1 MSADDRSRSPVNARL
16 ESGGNPSKKAV
27 ESAEFVAT
35 EMPVAQS
42 SVDNAFSCPPSKD
55 LHELRDFCGLDGDT
69 CGRQMVFI
77 ELCAGSAV
85 LSAAAQKHGYR
96 LAKPKRSLR
105 PVFEVI

>member
-42 SVDNAFSCPPSKD
+42 NVDTAFSCSPSRD
-55 LHELRDFCGLDGDT
+55 LHVLRVSFGPEPSRGEL
-69 CGRQMVFI
+69 VF
-77 ELCAGSAV
+77 
-85 LSAAAQKHGYR
+85 H
-96 LAKPKRSLR
+96 
-105 PVFEVI
+105 